1 VTQFATGQAASATS
15 KGAPATRKI
24 GIVLTVLVAL
34 FWIMDAAMKLANL
47 PQVAETMEPL
57 GWPADPATILALGAI
72 QAACLVLYLVPRTA
86 VLGAILL
93 TAFLGGAIATHARV
107 GSPLPSHTLFGV
119 YVGLF
124 TWAGLWFRIPELRTL
139 IPFRSNSKD

>member
-1 VTQFATGQAASATS
+1 MSQTTM
-15 KGAPATRKI
+15 RKI
-24 GIVLTVLVAL
+24 GIGVTVLVAL
-34 FWIMDAAMKLANL
+34 FWIMDAGMKLAVL

-57 GWPADPATILALGAI
+57 GWPADPATILMLGAI
-72 QAACLVLYLVPRTA
+72 QAACLVLYLIPRTA

-93 TAFLGGAIATHARV
+93 TAYLGGAIATHARI

-124 TWAGLWFRIPELRTL
+124 TWAGLWLRTPALRAL
-139 IPFRSNSKD
+139 IPFRAPSEA